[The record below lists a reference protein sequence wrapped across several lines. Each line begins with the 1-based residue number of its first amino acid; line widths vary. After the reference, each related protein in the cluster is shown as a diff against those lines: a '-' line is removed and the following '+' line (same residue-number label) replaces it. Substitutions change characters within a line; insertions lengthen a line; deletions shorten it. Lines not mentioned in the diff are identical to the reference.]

1 MVYSF
6 QFAVNSDYNTAANAV
21 RAAVGS
27 FGRKVKEK
35 VGGEFVF
42 SSPVPGRLQRS
53 NLSFTCLNRTMSP
66 PCALC
71 ATRIRVNAM
80 YCLHMTAF

>member
-35 VGGEFVF
+35 VGW
-42 SSPVPGRLQRS
+42 
-53 NLSFTCLNRTMSP
+53 
-66 PCALC
+66 
-71 ATRIRVNAM
+71 
-80 YCLHMTAF
+80 